1 MFMQKNNNKY
11 TERQERSVLKCGV
24 VRVSLKN
31 KRKKI
36 TSNNLQFEMKYC
48 LPNRT
53 MWYLV

>member
-1 MFMQKNNNKY
+1 MNVYAKINNNKY

-36 TSNNLQFEMKYC
+36 TSYKY
-48 LPNRT
+48 
-53 MWYLV
+53 V

>member
-36 TSNNLQFEMKYC
+36 TSNNLQFEMKWF
-48 LPNRT
+48 T
-53 MWYLV
+53 KDTE